1 MHSVQVADPTA
12 IKMFMMMLQD
22 RSDQSMG
29 ALDAPKYLLLMGDAS
44 YENRNLSPNGNILVG
59 FYSEEV
65 AEHSLQLHLGRLLYA
80 GGRRPRFGVSDQ
92 LQFGVG
98 RIPAPN
104 LAAAMGVVGKVAAY
118 MGVEE
123 EETDVTSCL
132 DPNGTSIYGPW
143 RNRVLFVT
151 DDQDGNNQD
160 GHRYMETSE
169 EFSNLIRANHAEY
182 DVVKVYPDAYVQTN
196 TLAGSA
202 TKMPR
207 LKSPVE

>member
-1 MHSVQVADPTA
+1 M
-12 IKMFMMMLQD
+12 
-22 RSDQSMG
+22 
-29 ALDAPKYLLLMGDAS
+29 
-44 YENRNLSPNGNILVG
+44 G
-59 FYSEEV
+59 FYSEESLSTVYSYISDDYFTLV
-65 AEHSLQLHLGRLLYA
+65 AEGQGA
-80 GGRRPRFGVSDQ
+80 GVSDSTCNLGLAESQ
-92 LQFGVG
+92 
-98 RIPAPN
+98 RAN
-104 LAAAMGVVGKVAAY
+104 LASAMGVVGKVAAY

-196 TLAGSA
+196 TPGGELRRRGG
-202 TKMPR
+202 
-207 LKSPVE
+207 